1 MGCGSSEPV
10 QDFSLPG
17 QSRVVYATASRRR
30 VQPTYEERGESLY
43 SDSRAYSNN
52 TITTASS
59 YSNSKYTNED
69 DAYSSYSKST
79 NETLSSTL
87 ITRAE
92 FSRHTT
98 SNSLWICI
106 DGKVFDVTSFQ
117 NIHPGGVDNL
127 LYNGGRDA
135 TKIFYASHGP
145 HISTNKLPCIG
156 RLVK

>member
-1 MGCGSSEPV
+1 MGCGSSEPI
-10 QDFSLPG
+10 DFNLPG
-17 QSRVVYATASRRR
+17 QSRVVYATKSRRR

-43 SDSRAYSNN
+43 SDSRTYAMQS
-52 TITTASS
+52 TTAAS
-59 YSNSKYTNED
+59 YSRSNYTNED
-69 DAYSSYSKST
+69 SYTSYSKST
-79 NETLSSTL
+79 NETSTSTP

-98 SNSLWICI
+98 SNSLWVSI

-145 HISTNKLPCIG
+145 HISTNKLRCIG